1 MKSIKLTNE
10 EKIYLFS
17 MILLSIFVAF
27 IFANYIITIIN
38 FIIEN
43 YISAFIQVC
52 YPDYKIGID
61 DLQ

>member
-27 IFANYIITIIN
+27 IFANYIIIN